1 MIGVGVNTPKGG
13 LILGF
18 LLCAGVVCP
27 EMAHSVAPTEPEM
40 SSSSI
45 SYSNGDSISIEC
57 RRAQCDFRIRV
68 HSARHRFTIK
78 DAETALRV
86 IPRPV
91 ALYSLNQP
99 PRTFSFDAESDCST
113 LQEYELPSSCFASFR
128 VEEGRIVGIVETRKA
143 LGRTI
148 EAKRVALPH

>member
-45 SYSNGDSISIEC
+45 SYSNGDRISIAC
-57 RRAQCDFRIRV
+57 RRAECDFRIRV
-68 HSARHRFTIK
+68 GSVRHRFTIK
-78 DAETALRV
+78 DTATTLRV
-86 IPRPV
+86 IPRPL
-91 ALYSLNQP
+91 ALYSANQP
-99 PRTFSFDAESDCST
+99 PRSFSFDAESDCST
-113 LQEYELPSSCFASFR
+113 LQDYERPSSCFASFR
-128 VEEGRIVGIVETRKA
+128 VEQGRIVGIVETRRA

-148 EAKRVALPH
+148 EAKRVAPPQ